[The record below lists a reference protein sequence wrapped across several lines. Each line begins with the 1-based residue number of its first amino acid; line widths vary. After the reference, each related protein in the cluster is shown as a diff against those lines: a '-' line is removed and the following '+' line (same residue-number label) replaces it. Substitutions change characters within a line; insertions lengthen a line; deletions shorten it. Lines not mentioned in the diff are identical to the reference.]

1 MHRTQTMK
9 KVKKAGISCG
19 IYKTGYQ
26 NGSYLLLFEKE
37 KCYVNNSS

>member
-9 KVKKAGISCG
+9 KIKKGGSSCG

-26 NGSYLLLFEKE
+26 NGSYLLLFEKGKMLCE
-37 KCYVNNSS
+37 